1 MSPDRPEAHVL
12 LHGDETGAVVSA
24 TEIVVPPRSAGPP
37 LHRHDFDEAFYV
49 LDGELTFQIDGV
61 LTTGTPGALRFA
73 PRNVVHALANHGEV
87 PARYL
92 LICTPAG
99 FERHWAREAA
109 QAAGTPVPPWAS
121 APTPEVVVVGPPL
134 PMTAGQ

>member
-12 LHGDETGAVVSA
+12 LRGEETGSVLSA
-24 TEIVVPPRSAGPP
+24 TEIVVPPRNAGPP

-49 LDGELTFQIDGV
+49 LDGELTFQIDDV
-61 LTTGTPGALRFA
+61 LMTRTMGDLCFA
-73 PRNVVHALANHGEV
+73 PRNVVHALANHGEA

-109 QAAGTPVPPWAS
+109 HAAGTPVPPWAS
-121 APTPEVVVVGPPL
+121 APIPEISVVGPPI
-134 PMTAGQ
+134 PMPAGR